1 MRPICGAE
9 SGTCSKVPAVKILL
23 ASRAKNL
30 FYTGQFNVDRQNKFI
45 NFDLQLYFY
54 KENWSK
60 KFDVCTSHLPYKLS
74 QMSTEL

>member
-30 FYTGQFNVDRQNKFI
+30 FCTGQFNVDRLNI
-45 NFDLQLYFY
+45 LIEFY
-54 KENWSK
+54 VQYVFWEKI
-60 KFDVCTSHLPYKLS
+60 
-74 QMSTEL
+74 